1 MTESSELT
9 PEQRENLVAYLD
21 GELDETAAHEIENL
35 LSQSVEV
42 RKEVEE
48 LTQAWELLEVLP
60 VAQAS
65 DEFTDRTLS
74 TIKAVETEQAPRR
87 HVWQSRLRSTA
98 LYGGWAAA
106 LLLAAGIGFAVTN
119 RWVKTEADQLV
130 GQLPVIENLD
140 VYTEIDSVEFLN
152 SLKESGLFNGSPEED
167 Q

>member
-21 GELDETAAHEIENL
+21 GELDETAAHKIELL
-35 LSQSVEV
+35 LSQSAEV

-60 VAQAS
+60 AARAT
-65 DEFTDRTLS
+65 DEFTDRTVS

-87 HVWQSRLRSTA
+87 RVWQRRLRSMA
-98 LYGGWAAA
+98 VYGGWLAA

-119 RWVKTEADQLV
+119 RWVETESDQLL
-130 GQLPVIENLD
+130 QELPVIENLD

-152 SLKESGLFNGSPEED
+152 KLQESGLFNGPPEQD